1 MEALLALS
9 EDTPVRPCHSPDTRK
24 HVTAPAHV
32 RGSNERRAEA
42 SRLSDKEVKAILRS
56 RGRVKDLA
64 RAFGISSET
73 MALIRSG
80 NL

>member
-9 EDTPVRPCHSPDTRK
+9 EDLPVRACNTPDTRK
-24 HVTAPAHV
+24 HVSAPAHV
-32 RGSNERRAEA
+32 RGTNERRAEA
-42 SRLSDKEVKAILRS
+42 SQLSDKEIKAILRS
-56 RGRVKDLA
+56 RRRIKDLA
-64 RAFGISSET
+64 RAFGISTET